1 MNILKK
7 FKRTLIITLM
17 AFGFIG
23 KAYAFPLPT
32 LDLKEAVQSVQNIAN
47 QIQEIKQQIE
57 SNLQAAM
64 QIANEGYAAA
74 ANDLF
79 SKISSIGGSLD
90 RFGNNIKGMID
101 SAKSSL
107 KEVKS
112 IIENQ
117 KKEIAMR
124 ANGMMSELAK
134 QQAAL
139 ERAGAQA
146 NAIRE
151 LAEREMEKQKQEA
164 EKQKSN
170 FNRAYNWLEG
180 NRAINQ

>member
-1 MNILKK
+1 
-7 FKRTLIITLM
+7 
-17 AFGFIG
+17 
-23 KAYAFPLPT
+23 
-32 LDLKEAVQSVQNIAN
+32 
-47 QIQEIKQQIE
+47 
-57 SNLQAAM
+57 M

-79 SKISSIGGSLD
+79 SKISSTGLD

-107 KEVKS
+107 KEVQDTINK
-112 IIENQ
+112 Q
-117 KKEIAMR
+117 KEEIAMR

-134 QQAAL
+134 QQEAL

-146 NAIRE
+146 TAIRD
-151 LAEREMEKQKQEA
+151 LAEREAAKQLEEV

-180 NRAINQ
+180 NRVINQ

>member
-1 MNILKK
+1 MKILKK

-17 AFGFIG
+17 AFGFVG

-47 QIQEIKQQIE
+47 QLQEIKQQIE

-79 SKISSIGGSLD
+79 GKISSIGGLD

-107 KEVKS
+107 KEVQS
-112 IIENQ
+112 TIENQ

-146 NAIRE
+146 NAIRD
-151 LAEREMEKQKQEA
+151 LAEREVEKQKQEA

>member
-1 MNILKK
+1 MSI
-7 FKRTLIITLM
+7 FKLSTFRRTIIITLV
-17 AFGFIG
+17 AVGFAG

-32 LDLKEAVQSVQNIAN
+32 LDLKQAVQSVQDIAN
-47 QIQEIKQQIE
+47 QLQEIKQQIE

-79 SKISSIGGSLD
+79 SKISATGLD

-107 KEVKS
+107 KEVQDTINK
-112 IIENQ
+112 Q
-117 KKEIAMR
+117 KEEIAMR

-134 QQAAL
+134 QQEAL

-146 NAIRE
+146 TAIRD
-151 LAEREMEKQKQEA
+151 LAEREAAKQLEEV